1 MRILLTLL
9 ITVACEC
16 RERLLEVQT
25 LRSAMSQD
33 RFVGL
38 GTISIE
44 RTIEEE
50 LDLTEIIQDFASP
63 KARKAYFLDI
73 NY

>member
-1 MRILLTLL
+1 
-9 ITVACEC
+9 
-16 RERLLEVQT
+16 
-25 LRSAMSQD
+25 MSQD

-44 RTIEEE
+44 GTIEEE

-63 KARKAYFLDI
+63 KARKAYFSRH
-73 NY
+73 